1 MTDIE
6 VRGGATDEELA
17 AVLAALAS
25 GGRRPETGH
34 EDDGYARWRRG
45 RRQALSG
52 RFLARR

>member
-17 AVLAALAS
+17 AVLAALVS